1 MPPKHPKATTVVQPA
16 TPNGRK
22 TPVAPPVYRPQPVP
36 KVLQR
41 KAANESKAQTQAP
54 KTREVKAPPVFRP
67 QPTPRALQAKVR
79 KPLGRPAAGVVQAMK
94 TQKQAPED
102 PTVKKKAKVE
112 KLVNHIQQ
120 IIEYIYARLDKKNQ
134 RVLPLSVL
142 VTTKLSNMIAE
153 EHRSTKRNWQF
164 ISVATKSNDVTELVE
179 ASNNMQQFNKQSVET
194 QISTNTMPDITIE
207 QQEDDHFRTGGR
219 QFHAETNLVFHGCQT
234 VGVSGGKN
242 CIFCSLYFRMKGR
255 PYSYHT
261 GAIKSWFLPEPA
273 TIKEFF
279 GKDVDN
285 YITANKDAILK
296 FQNCPQSVKTLDTAQ
311 NLIDLLTN
319 TTSFW

>member
-1 MPPKHPKATTVVQPA
+1 MRQPPKHPKTISVVQPA

-22 TPVAPPVYRPQPVP
+22 TPAAPPVYRPQPVP

-41 KAANESKAQTQAP
+41 KTANDSKAQGT
-54 KTREVKAPPVFRP
+54 KTPEVKAPPAFRP
-67 QPTPRALQAKVR
+67 QPAPRVLQAKAR
-79 KPLGRPAAGVVQAMK
+79 QLPGRPVSGVVQAMK
-94 TQKQAPED
+94 TQKQAPEN
-102 PTVKKKAKVE
+102 PSGKKKAKVE
-112 KLVNHIQQ
+112 KLQNHIQQ
-120 IIEYIYARLDKKNQ
+120 IIEYIYARLDKRNQ
-134 RVLPLSVL
+134 TVLPLSVL
-142 VTTKLSNMIAE
+142 VTTKMANMIADQ
-153 EHRSTKRNWQF
+153 HKSSKRSWQF

-179 ASNNMQQFNKQSVET
+179 ASNNMQQFNKQTVET
-194 QISTNTMPDITIE
+194 SISTNAMPDITIE
-207 QQEDDHFRTGGR
+207 QQDNDHLRTGGR

-261 GAIKSWFLPEPA
+261 GAIKSWFLPEAA

-279 GKDVDN
+279 GKEVDN
-285 YITANKDAILK
+285 YVTTNKDAILQ
-296 FQNCPQSVKTLDTAQ
+296 FQNCPQSVKSLDTAQ

>member
-1 MPPKHPKATTVVQPA
+1 MPPKHLQATTVVQPA
-16 TPNGRK
+16 TANARK

-41 KAANESKAQTQAP
+41 KTANESKAQTTAT

-67 QPTPRALQAKVR
+67 QPTPRVLQAKAH
-79 KPLGRPAAGVVQAMK
+79 KPSAGSPAGVVQAMK

-102 PTVKKKAKVE
+102 PTPKKKVKVV
-112 KLVNHIQQ
+112 KLDNHIRQ
-120 IIEYIYARLDKKNQ
+120 IIEFIYIRLDKKNQ
-134 RVLPLSVL
+134 TVLPLSVL

-153 EHRSTKRNWQF
+153 QHQSSKRSWQF

-179 ASNNMQQFNKQSVET
+179 ASNNMQRFNKQSVET
-194 QISTNTMPDITIE
+194 QISTNAMPDIKIE
-207 QQEDDHFRTGGR
+207 QQEDDNLRTGGR

-255 PYSYHT
+255 PYSYHM
-261 GAIKSWFLPEPA
+261 GAIKSWFLPEAA

-285 YITANKDAILK
+285 YITANKDAILQ

>member
-1 MPPKHPKATTVVQPA
+1 MPPKRPTVVQPA

-22 TPVAPPVYRPQPVP
+22 APVAPPVYRPQPVP

-41 KAANESKAQTQAP
+41 KTANESKAQTQVT

-67 QPTPRALQAKVR
+67 QPAPRVLQPKAR
-79 KPLGRPAAGVVQAMK
+79 KPLGRPASGVVQAMK
-94 TQKQAPED
+94 THKQAPED
-102 PTVKKKAKVE
+102 PTPKKKVKVE
-112 KLVNHIQQ
+112 KLENHIRQ
-120 IIEYIYARLDKKNQ
+120 IIELIYNRLDTENQ

-153 EHRSTKRNWQF
+153 EHQSTKRNWQF
-164 ISVATKSNDVTELVE
+164 ISVATKSADVTELVE
-179 ASNNMQQFNKQSVET
+179 ASNNMQPFNKQTVET
-194 QISTNTMPDITIE
+194 AISTNTMPGIKIE
-207 QQEDDHFRTGGR
+207 QQDKDHFRTGGR
-219 QFHAETNLVFHGCQT
+219 QFHAETNLVFHGCKT

-242 CIFCSLYFRMKGR
+242 CIFCSLYFHMKGR

-261 GAIKSWFLPEPA
+261 GAIKSWFLPENA
-273 TIKEFF
+273 TIKDFF
-279 GKDVDN
+279 GEAVDN
-285 YITANKDAILK
+285 YVTKNKSKILSY
-296 FQNCPQSVKTLDTAQ
+296 QNCPSSVKSLDTAQ

>member
-1 MPPKHPKATTVVQPA
+1 MPPKNPTVVQPA

-22 TPVAPPVYRPQPVP
+22 APVAPQVYRPQPVP

-41 KAANESKAQTQAP
+41 KTANESKAQTPAT
-54 KTREVKAPPVFRP
+54 KTPEVKAPPVFRP
-67 QPTPRALQAKVR
+67 QPALRVLQAKAR
-79 KPLGRPAAGVVQAMK
+79 KPASGVVQAMK

-102 PTVKKKAKVE
+102 PTPKKKVKVE
-112 KLVNHIQQ
+112 KLQNHIQQ
-120 IIEYIYARLDKKNQ
+120 IIELIYARLDKKNQ
-134 RVLPLSVL
+134 TVLPLSVL

-153 EHRSTKRNWQF
+153 EHQSTKRNWQF
-164 ISVATKSNDVTELVE
+164 IAVATKSDEVTELVE
-179 ASNNMQQFNKQSVET
+179 ASNNMQRFNKQTVET
-194 QISTNTMPDITIE
+194 EISTNKRPDIKIE
-207 QQEDDHFRTGGR
+207 QQDKSQLHTGGR
-219 QFHAETNLVFHGCQT
+219 QFHAETNLVFHGCKT

-242 CIFCSLYFRMKGR
+242 CIFCSLYFRMKDR

-261 GAIKSWFLPEPA
+261 GAIKSWFLPEAA

-296 FQNCPQSVKTLDTAQ
+296 YQNCPQSVKTLDTAQ

>member
-1 MPPKHPKATTVVQPA
+1 VAQPA

-22 TPVAPPVYRPQPVP
+22 TPAAPPVYRPQPVP

-41 KAANESKAQTQAP
+41 KIANDSKAQTQAT
-54 KTREVKAPPVFRP
+54 KTPAVKAPPVFRP
-67 QPTPRALQAKVR
+67 QPAPRVLQAKAL
-79 KPLGRPAAGVVQAMK
+79 KGRPASSVVQTMK
-94 TQKQAPED
+94 TQKQAPEN
-102 PTVKKKAKVE
+102 PSVLKKPKVE

-134 RVLPLSVL
+134 TVLPLSVL

-153 EHRSTKRNWQF
+153 EHKSSKRSWQF

-179 ASNNMQQFNKQSVET
+179 ASNNRQKFNKQTVET
-194 QISTNTMPDITIE
+194 KISTNTMPDITIE
-207 QQEDDHFRTGGR
+207 QQEDDELHTGGR
-219 QFHAETNLVFHGCQT
+219 QFHAETNLVFHGCHT

-261 GAIKSWFLPEPA
+261 GAIKSWFLPEAA

-319 TTSFW
+319 TTQFW